1 MLCGFCVSFLD
12 NFLRPIFLKD
22 RINVHPLV
30 IFFSILGGLQVFGMN
45 GLLLGPMIVILFFTV
60 LDMLVSTTIKKE
72 KSLESLSN
80 GE

>member
-1 MLCGFCVSFLD
+1 M
-12 NFLRPIFLKD
+12 RPLFLKD

-72 KSLESLSN
+72 KSLESLSD

>member
-1 MLCGFCVSFLD
+1 MLGK
-12 NFLRPIFLKD
+12 FLKD